1 MKKREIR
8 YFFSSLAVKIYI
20 IFSLVT
26 NDSFLYT
33 LLNFSRFSVISIYHF
48 YEQKKKNYLV
58 LENSFYL
65 KSFY

>member
-1 MKKREIR
+1 MKKREMR

-20 IFSLVT
+20 IFSLVI

-48 YEQKKKNYLV
+48 YEQKKKL
-58 LENSFYL
+58 LST
-65 KSFY
+65 